1 MPDKSTTTAISA
13 ATANSVAEATRPV
26 VQEFLAARLAGDT
39 GRPVALFADE
49 VDWLLAENPTVP
61 WIRPRSTAAECAAQF
76 MELMEHTVPEDARAS
91 VDTFLVDGT
100 DAVLMGHVLGTVR
113 ATGKSFAGPFALRL
127 TVEDGRITR
136 HHLYEN
142 SLSIAEACT
151 REGAARARRAVAQE
165 CMYHMTAERT

>member
-1 MPDKSTTTAISA
+1 MSVKSSPVEPT
-13 ATANSVAEATRPV
+13 SVAESTRAV

-39 GRPVALFADE
+39 ERLVELFADE
-49 VDWLLAENPTVP
+49 VDWVLADNPGVP

-76 MELMEHTVPEDARAS
+76 DELMEHTVPEDARAS
-91 VDTFLVDGT
+91 LDAFLVDGA
-100 DAVLMGHVLGTVR
+100 DAVLTGHLSGTVR
-113 ATGKSFAGPFALRL
+113 ATGKPFEGPFALRL

-151 REGAARARRAVAQE
+151 P
-165 CMYHMTAERT
+165 

>member
-1 MPDKSTTTAISA
+1 MTAEHAA
-13 ATANSVAEATRPV
+13 ATPPPAVGTAAHTRAV
-26 VQEFLAARLAGDT
+26 VREFLAARLAGDLDRLT
-39 GRPVALFADE
+39 AVFADE
-49 VDWLLAENPTVP
+49 VDWLLAENPAVP

-76 MELMEHTVPEDARAS
+76 TELMEHTVPEDARAT
-91 VDTFLVDGT
+91 VDAFLVDGA
-100 DAVLMGHVLGTVR
+100 DAVLTGHVSGTVR

-151 REGAARARRAVAQE
+151 P
-165 CMYHMTAERT
+165 